1 MIVFWSVV
9 ALLLLGAL
17 LMVLPPLWRPRQRD
31 DAVQAADVNLAV
43 YRDQLGE
50 LHQATAEGLLAP
62 EALRPAQ
69 EDIERRALEETQAAQ
84 PPAGARPARRTAWAL
99 ALLLPAASVLTYL
112 QLGDPGAI
120 GSPGAA
126 PAAVTTAD
134 GDQHSVS
141 GEQIEGM
148 VANLA
153 QRLKSQPEDAEGWM
167 MLGRSYTAL
176 GRYPDAVLA
185 FRRAV
190 ALAPGDA
197 TLLSDFADVLGMA
210 QGRRLA
216 GEPAG
221 LVQQA
226 LDIDPKHVKA
236 LALAGSAAFE
246 SRDYTAAQGF
256 WERLIEVV
264 PPDSDIARSVRGSI
278 AQARQ
283 LEGGASVAPVRSGAD
298 GAAAPDATSVGGE
311 IRIAP
316 ELLAQIAPGDTL
328 FVFAR
333 AVQGPRMPLAI
344 SRQPVGEWPRS
355 FRLDDSMA
363 MAPELRLSG
372 FGSLN
377 IGVRISRSGD
387 ATPRSGDLIGQA
399 GPVAPG
405 GDGIVVVVD
414 RVQP

>member
-17 LMVLPPLWRPRQRD
+17 LMVLPPLWRPRPRE

-50 LHQATAEGLLAP
+50 LQQASAEGLLAP
-62 EALRPAQ
+62 EAVGPAQ
-69 EDIERRALEETQAAQ
+69 ADIERRALEEIQVPQ
-84 PPAGARPARRTAWAL
+84 PAKEGRPARRTAWAL

-112 QLGDPGAI
+112 QLGDPGSI

-126 PAAVTTAD
+126 PAPMAASD
-134 GDQHSVS
+134 GGQHSVS

-190 ALAPGDA
+190 ALAPGDP

-226 LDIDPKHVKA
+226 LDIDPRHVKA

-246 SRDYTAAQGF
+246 ARDYAAAQGF
-256 WERLIEVV
+256 WERLIAVV
-264 PPDSDIARSVRGSI
+264 PTDSDIARSVRGSI

-283 LEGGASVAPVRSGAD
+283 LDEGSPGAQVVPDTGNAKAPE
-298 GAAAPDATSVGGE
+298 ATSVSGE

-316 ELLAQIAPGDTL
+316 DLLARIAPGDTL

-333 AVQGPRMPLAI
+333 AVEGPRMPLAI
-344 SRQPVGEWPRS
+344 ARQPVGEWPRA

-372 FGSLN
+372 FGSVS

-387 ATPRSGDLIGQA
+387 ATPRSGDLIGQV

-405 GDGIVVVVD
+405 GEGIVVVVD